1 MKKFLIIQLRREVL
15 ILGVALMLN
24 SVAVAQSPV
33 TERKD
38 LVIDQNLYRDVA
50 GELRCPTCTGLS
62 VLDSDA
68 PFSVQIKNQVKEQ
81 LSGGKSEKEILKFFV
96 DRYGPW
102 ILRSPPVAGVNAL
115 AWIVPIFSMI
125 VGPLLIWMVLGRRRA
140 QLPRSKTS
148 NEIGNNGVRNTAVDV
163 VRSTEDIVI
172 QMKSR
177 IQSMKEGKPT

>member
-1 MKKFLIIQLRREVL
+1 MKRVLIILLRRDFLIF
-15 ILGVALMLN
+15 GFALMLN
-24 SVAVAQSPV
+24 GVAVAQSPV
-33 TERKD
+33 IERKD

-81 LSGGKSEKEILKFFV
+81 LAVGKSEKEVLKFFV

-115 AWIVPIFSMI
+115 AWIVPIFCMI
-125 VGPLLIWMVLGRRRA
+125 VGPLLIWLILGRRRS
-140 QLPRSKTS
+140 QISSSKS
-148 NEIGNNGVRNTAVDV
+148 SKDSGNQVVKNSAADV
-163 VRSTEDIVI
+163 VRSTEEIVT

-177 IQSMKEGKPT
+177 IQAMKEGRPT